1 MQNLIIRNESLA
13 DHAAISHIIEQ
24 AFKDQQYSSHTEQ
37 FIVNAL
43 RDAQQLTISL
53 VAVLNQQI
61 VGHIAISPVNISSG
75 DEGWFGL
82 GPIAVAPEWQQHGIG
97 SALMNAALNQLKAM
111 GAAGC
116 VLLGDPNFYAKFG
129 FQPINSLILEDVPAE
144 YFQALSFDGK
154 FPQGIVT
161 YHAAFSA
168 TA

>member
-13 DHAAISHIIEQ
+13 DHAAISHVIEQ

-53 VAVLNQQI
+53 VAVLNQEI
-61 VGHIAISPVNISSG
+61 VGHIAISPVSISSG
-75 DEGWFGL
+75 VDGWFGL
-82 GPIAVAPEWQQHGIG
+82 GPIAISPEWQHHGIG
-97 SALMNAALNQLKAM
+97 SALMNTALKQLEAT

-116 VLLGDPNFYAKFG
+116 VVLGDPSFYAKFG
-129 FQPINSLILEDVPAE
+129 FQPINGLVLEDVPAE

-154 FPQGIVT
+154 FPQGTVT

-168 TA
+168 T

>member
-1 MQNLIIRNESLA
+1 MQNLIISDESRA
-13 DHAAISHIIEQ
+13 DHAAISHVIEQ

-53 VAVLNQQI
+53 VAVLNQEI
-61 VGHIAISPVNISSG
+61 VGHIAISPVSISSG
-75 DEGWFGL
+75 VEGWFGL
-82 GPIAVAPEWQQHGIG
+82 GPIAVSPEWQHHGIG
-97 SALMNAALNQLKAM
+97 SALMNAALKQLEAT

-116 VLLGDPNFYAKFG
+116 VVLGDHSFYAQFS
-129 FQPINSLILEDVPAE
+129 FQPINGLVLEDVPAE

-154 FPQGIVT
+154 FPQGTVT

-168 TA
+168 T

>member
-13 DHAAISHIIEQ
+13 DYAAISHVIEQ
-24 AFKDQQYSSHTEQ
+24 AFKDQQYSTHIEQ
-37 FIVNAL
+37 FIVNTL

-53 VAVLNQQI
+53 LAVLNQDV
-61 VGHIAISPVNISSG
+61 VGHIAISSVSISSG
-75 DEGWFGL
+75 ADGWFGL
-82 GPIAVAPEWQQHGIG
+82 GPIAVSPEWQQHGIG
-97 SALMNAALNQLKAM
+97 STLMNTALKQLKAM

-116 VLLGDPNFYAKFG
+116 VVLGDPNFYAQFG

-168 TA
+168 T